1 MPITFPRKTC
11 RVSQD
16 EFKAIASEVMH
27 CVFDIH
33 NEFGRM
39 FNESIYKRELQMR
52 IPNVFLEV
60 PILVTY
66 GTFSKVYKV
75 DVMVGDSGLFEFKTV
90 EKLHTRHRGQL
101 LNYLLLLDLAHGKLI
116 NLRTQRV
123 EHEFVNCHSR
133 LSDLRQPRVDDREW
147 RTAIAGAERLRT
159 LFELLVADWD
169 RSIKGCCRVRTS
181 ISQTTPT
188 YRPCRNSLD
197 QLYSSRIE
205 IHNLVVDWT
214 G

>member
-11 RVSQD
+11 RVTQD
-16 EFKAIASEVMH
+16 EFKAIASEVMR

-60 PILVTY
+60 PILVSY

-75 DVMVGDSGLFEFKTV
+75 DVMIGDSGLFEFKTV

-159 LFELLVADWD
+159 LFELLVADWGVGLEVD
-169 RSIKGCCRVRTS
+169 
-181 ISQTTPT
+181 
-188 YRPCRNSLD
+188 
-197 QLYSSRIE
+197 LYTE
-205 IHNLVVDWT
+205 AL
-214 G
+214 